1 MIESV
6 CVYCGS
12 SSNVGDE
19 YKKSARDMGKCLAGQ
34 GWTTVYGGSR
44 VGLMGMLADSA
55 LEAGGEVIGVMAEN
69 LVHYE
74 LDHKNLTEIHIVPTM
89 HQRKQMMVDLA
100 DAFVVLPGGL
110 GTMDEFFEV
119 ITWKQIGLHDKPI
132 VVVNIGG
139 YWDHLMN
146 LIEGLGREGF
156 MRSSYDH
163 LMQVVDSVDAVPA
176 ALKAAPTE
184 RFDPSTK
191 WI

>member
-12 SSNVGDE
+12 SANVDQMYKQSAIDLGQLLVDE
-19 YKKSARDMGKCLAGQ
+19 K
-34 GWTTVYGGSR
+34 WTTVYGGSR
-44 VGLMGMLADSA
+44 VGLMGLLADSA
-55 LEAGGEVIGVMAEN
+55 LDAGGKVVGVMAQN

-132 VVVNIGG
+132 VVVNLDN
-139 YWDHLMN
+139 YWDKLVA
-146 LIEGLGREGF
+146 LIHGLGEKGF
-156 MRSSYDH
+156 MRQTYDH
-163 LMQVVDSVDAVPA
+163 LFSVVDSVAKVPDAI
-176 ALKAAPTE
+176 KSAPKE

>member
-12 SSNVGDE
+12 SANVDE
-19 YKKSARDMGKCLAGQ
+19 VYKKSAVDLGQ
-34 GWTTVYGGSR
+34 LLVTESWTTVYGGSR
-44 VGLMGMLADSA
+44 VGLMGLLADSA
-55 LEAGGEVIGVMAEN
+55 LDAGGKVIGVMAEN

-100 DAFVVLPGGL
+100 DSFVVLPGGI

-132 VVVNIGG
+132 VVVNLNG
-139 YWDHLMN
+139 YWDN
-146 LIEGLGREGF
+146 LLALVEGLGKEGF
-156 MRSSYDH
+156 MRSGHSH
-163 LMQVVDSVDAVPA
+163 LFTVVDSIEGVPD
-176 ALKAAPTE
+176 ALKAAPKE
-184 RFDPSTK
+184 RFDPTTK

>member
-12 SSNVGDE
+12 SANVDE
-19 YKKSARDMGKCLAGQ
+19 IYKQSATELGQ
-34 GWTTVYGGSR
+34 LLVKEKWTTVYGGSC
-44 VGLMGMLADSA
+44 VGLMGLLADSA
-55 LEAGGEVIGVMAEN
+55 LAAGGKVVGVMAQN

-100 DAFVVLPGGL
+100 DAFVVLPGGI

-132 VVVNIGG
+132 VVVNLDN
-139 YWDHLMN
+139 YWDK
-146 LIEGLGREGF
+146 LISLIHGLGNKGF
-156 MRSSYDH
+156 MRQNYDH
-163 LMQVVDSVDAVPA
+163 LFTVVDTVADVPD
-176 ALKAAPTE
+176 ALKAAPKE
-184 RFDPSTK
+184 RFDPTTK